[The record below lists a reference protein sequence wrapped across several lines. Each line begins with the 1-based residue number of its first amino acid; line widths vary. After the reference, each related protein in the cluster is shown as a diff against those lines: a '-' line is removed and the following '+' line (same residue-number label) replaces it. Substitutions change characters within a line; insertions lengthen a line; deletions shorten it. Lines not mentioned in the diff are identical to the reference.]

1 MQEKVKTPKQP
12 VKGFVTVELFDKYGD
27 KIKTVRSHN
36 IIRKQT
42 KDHMRWKMKEDFF
55 RGCPGTL
62 PSEPR
67 YCFNNIVLS
76 TATTTPQESGLE
88 DTGEIVGWA
97 NKSTYS
103 GSDAHRGTINTSES
117 YATND
122 KVHWVFDWPTHAANG
137 TFQTILWGNID
148 TTGKTFLTEYY
159 TLKTLGSIFNGI
171 TWGGGYYWL
180 CDNSADKIHK
190 MNSNYEIIESY
201 NAPDSIPN
209 GITWGGGFL
218 WLSGANYHKIY
229 KIDPSN
235 MTVISSIPS
244 PENIPQGL
252 AWYDNSL
259 WVTCGTSAMIK
270 KLNPSTGAVLNT
282 IITPVSDVRGFTFDN
297 NGNIWV
303 VDRSK
308 QKVCKFNPNT
318 STILVVLYDTSGLP
332 TDIVLNDDGTLT
344 ILRTEYSSYLIKHYD
359 LQIGARTLLPQPVT
373 KTSTNTMKVQYDF
386 IFED

>member
-36 IIRKQT
+36 IIRKPA
-42 KDHMRWKMKEDFF
+42 KDHMIWKMKEDFF

-62 PSEPR
+62 PSEPS
-67 YCFNNIVLS
+67 YYLNNIVLS

-88 DTGEIVGWA
+88 DTGKIVGWA
-97 NKSTYS
+97 DKTTYS
-103 GSDAHRGTINTSES
+103 GSDVYRGTINTAES

-137 TFQTILWGNID
+137 TFQTIIWGNIY
-148 TTGKTFLTEYY
+148 TTEKTFFTEYY
-159 TLKTLGSIFNGI
+159 TLKTLSSGFNGI

-180 CDNSADKIHK
+180 SDNGADKIHK

-201 NAPDSIPN
+201 NAPDSVPN
-209 GITWGGGFL
+209 GITWGDGFL
-218 WLSGANYHKIY
+218 WLSGASSNKIY
-229 KIDPSN
+229 KINPSN

-244 PENIPQGL
+244 PEYDPQGL

-259 WVTCGTSAMIK
+259 WVTCGSSTTIK

-282 IITPVSDVRGFTFDN
+282 IIIPISEVRGFTFDN

-303 VDRSK
+303 LNYDKR
-308 QKVCKFNPNT
+308 KVYKFNPNT
-318 STILVVLYDTSGLP
+318 STFLVDFYSNPGP
-332 TDIVLNDDGTLT
+332 ADIELNDDGTLT
-344 ILRTEYSSYLIKHYD
+344 IMHEGSTSYLIKYYD

-386 IFED
+386 IFKV